1 MRAAPW
7 LPPDARRAAAQ
18 VLQVNPSLRPRRL
31 AASDRVSYI
40 LSRPILRPRPARTWR
55 GWPRVG
61 LVLAFRFLQRAT
73 RLAWEDWNIPPE
85 AMFEVGMV
93 SEL

>member
-1 MRAAPW
+1 MTAAEQAEVGTA
-7 LPPDARRAAAQ
+7 LARAQ
-18 VLQVNPSLRPRRL
+18 VLQINPSLRPGRL

-40 LSRPILRPRPARTWR
+40 LSRPILKPRAAETWL

-61 LVLAFRFLQRAT
+61 LVLAYRFLQRAT
-73 RLAWEDWNIPPE
+73 RLAWEDWGIPPE

-93 SEL
+93 TEL